1 MRSLLGM
8 VEALLFVSGDPL
20 TLKDLTKATEW
31 DEEAVRTALDEL
43 SLRYSASD
51 GGLQIIEVA
60 NGWQMTTKPDY
71 APIVGKLL
79 APNANRLSKAALEVV
94 TIVAYR
100 QPCTSAD
107 IEAIRGVSS
116 DGVLKTL
123 IERELI
129 ADVGR
134 RQTPGRP
141 ILYGTTDAFLHYFGL
156 SSIDALPPL
165 PDDPDAEAAAA
176 TESAVVRAGGLDL

>member
-1 MRSLLGM
+1 M

-20 TLKDLTKATEW
+20 TVKDITKATEW
-31 DEEAVRTALDEL
+31 DDEAVIASLHEL
-43 SLRYSASD
+43 QQRYAASD
-51 GGLQIIEVA
+51 GGLQCTEVA
-60 NGWQMTTKPDY
+60 NGWQITTKPDY

-94 TIVAYR
+94 TIIAYR
-100 QPCTSAD
+100 QPCTSAE

-123 IERELI
+123 LERELV

-134 RQTPGRP
+134 RQ
-141 ILYGTTDAFLHYFGL
+141 
-156 SSIDALPPL
+156 
-165 PDDPDAEAAAA
+165 
-176 TESAVVRAGGLDL
+176 